1 MIVSPAPYVSPLA
14 GVLAIVSVFTA
25 GTVAAPFT
33 LWPLA
38 FAIAFAP
45 RPSTAFVPAQF
56 RTVPPFSV
64 RAAAATPIPFASA
77 SVATV
82 A

>member
-1 MIVSPAPYVSPLA
+1 MSPLA

-64 RAAAATPIPFASA
+64 RAAAATPIPFASV